1 MLTNF
6 IISFPVHFLSTPIKS
21 SLWLSQTFYDF
32 KLSAGNGFWNSLQ
45 VADKKLYQQTIKV
58 ERTLLELKRYECN
71 LTFLMKC
78 RDASVYPKFVKI
90 LKYAKVFELIQI
102 LMLPLPIF

>member
-1 MLTNF
+1 MSLF
-6 IISFPVHFLSTPIKS
+6 GLAFL
-21 SLWLSQTFYDF
+21 QYFF
-32 KLSAGNGFWNSLQ
+32 KLSAGNGFWNNQ

-58 ERTLLELKRYECN
+58 ERILLELKRYECN

-78 RDASVYPKFVKI
+78 RDDRVYPKFIKI
-90 LKYAKVFELIQI
+90 LKYAKVFEFIQI

>member
-1 MLTNF
+1 MIYKKMSLF
-6 IISFPVHFLSTPIKS
+6 GLAFLHY
-21 SLWLSQTFYDF
+21 FF

-90 LKYAKVFELIQI
+90 LKYAKVFEFIQI